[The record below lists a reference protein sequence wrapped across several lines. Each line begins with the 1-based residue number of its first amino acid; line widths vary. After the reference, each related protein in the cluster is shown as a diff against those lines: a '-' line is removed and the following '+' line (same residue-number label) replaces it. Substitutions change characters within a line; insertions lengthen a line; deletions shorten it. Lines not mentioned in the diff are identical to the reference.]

1 MPHDRPREFSLQP
14 LGGAASLLTLNEQGD
29 PSKTPEGLSHEDW
42 GGRGM
47 WIGVESKRRA
57 SRHWNLPLLQT
68 RPGYSTRERACA
80 DRYYRSRLWVSSNK
94 MSKKK
99 PQESRKKPGGCKT
112 KLQTRDKWLP
122 PEVPDVS
129 RILKVP
135 GNELEEESDEIF
147 DPPLHSTAVS
157 VYEDEEI
164 ERGQYSEHDE
174 SISNSSDNSDC
185 DAPVPISKVAK
196 RNHKQKSKNQLAIKS
211 RRVIREDSESEL
223 VEENMMSRMTAKTSV
238 QQDEGPSPEIGA
250 GNIDPGGNTTQSV
263 KIWHPNRFSRHVT
276 VSDVILDE
284 FEKITAQYKQGVE
297 MKKYRK
303 AIDSFYISFRDQLIH
318 SSTEAE
324 ELRKTKAKRIKM
336 VGKIN
341 KKRLRLIEVKEE
353 LIRTELQLKKL
364 QRECTELKEKTSSA
378 RNARQFLKNL
388 KDLQHEY
395 LCNQKKTPQGKV
407 EYGIHSLPAL
417 LVESRRILRAE
428 SHFRSINSKL
438 QQMLAS

>member
-1 MPHDRPREFSLQP
+1 MVHI
-14 LGGAASLLTLNEQGD
+14 TN
-29 PSKTPEGLSHEDW
+29 T
-42 GGRGM
+42 
-47 WIGVESKRRA
+47 V
-57 SRHWNLPLLQT
+57 
-68 RPGYSTRERACA
+68 C
-80 DRYYRSRLWVSSNK
+80 SNK